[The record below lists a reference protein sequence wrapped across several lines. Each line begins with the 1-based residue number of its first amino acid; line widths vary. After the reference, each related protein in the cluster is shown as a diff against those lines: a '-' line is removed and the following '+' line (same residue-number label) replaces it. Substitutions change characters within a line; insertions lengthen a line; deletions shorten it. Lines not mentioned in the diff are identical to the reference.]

1 MKILYLVNM
10 NENNRKGLFTVA
22 HERIKEMI
30 KSDTVDDY
38 EIISIQFWDVGVR
51 RFIKKAFGKTVVSK
65 GADKFEYENVEY
77 KKAYIKTGI
86 FSKLIE
92 KTNFDL
98 IRYKPFLKKY
108 DEVIKSCDVVSV
120 PWGYPHGRIGYWI
133 NKLYNK
139 PYIVT
144 YYGSDIH
151 TMPYQKEHIKKK
163 INDVMDNAYFNMFV
177 SKGLYENAK
186 ELGYKKDNYM
196 VINNGV
202 NPDKFYSIDNDL
214 INGIKEENKLSGK
227 VIGFT
232 GNLNTVKRADKLI
245 EIFGYI
251 KELSKEDVS
260 FLVVGDG
267 PLRESME
274 KEAADKKLNI
284 FFSGNVKVD
293 DVRKYMNV
301 MDIMLLPSRNEGF
314 GCVVLEAN
322 ACGTRVVGSDVGGI
336 CEAVRN
342 DELIVSE
349 GDDFEHRM
357 AEKTVDVLN
366 QSYDRDKMME
376 EVKDEFTWS
385 AIAQYEINVYK
396 GVKNE

>member
-1 MKILYLVNM
+1 M

-30 KSDTVDDY
+30 RSDVVEEHNIY
-38 EIISIQFWDVGVR
+38 SIQFWDVGIR
-51 RFIKKAFGKTVVSK
+51 RFLKKSFGKTTVSK
-65 GADKFEYENVEY
+65 GADKFEYDGVEY
-77 KKAYIKTGI
+77 EKVYLKTGI

-92 KTNFDL
+92 KTNFDYL
-98 IRYKPFLKKY
+98 RYKPFFKKY
-108 DEVIKSCDVVSV
+108 EEVIKNCDVVSV

-133 NKLYNK
+133 NKLYTK

-151 TMPYQKEHIKKK
+151 TMPYQKKHIKKK
-163 INDVMDNAYFNMFV
+163 INEVMDNAYFNMFV
-177 SKGLYENAK
+177 SKGLYENAR
-186 ELGYKKDNYM
+186 ELGYNKDNYM

-202 NPDKFYSIDNDL
+202 NPDKFHRIGDEEIDEILKRTNL
-214 INGIKEENKLSGK
+214 KGK
-227 VIGFT
+227 IVGFT

-245 EIFGYI
+245 EIFDGI
-251 KELSKEDVS
+251 NNLSKEEVS

-274 KEAADKKLNI
+274 SEAKEKNLNI
-284 FFSGNVKVD
+284 FFSGNVLVD
-293 DVRKYMNV
+293 DVRKYMNA
-301 MDIMLLPSRNEGF
+301 MDLMLLPSRNEGF

-322 ACGTRVVGSDVGGI
+322 ACGVRVVGSDVGGI

-349 GDDFEHRM
+349 GEDFEMRM
-357 AEKTVDVLN
+357 AARAVEVLS
-366 QSYDRDKMME
+366 QEYDRNELME
-376 EVKDEFTWS
+376 DVTKEFTWS
-385 AIAQYEINVYK
+385 KIAQHEINIYE
-396 GVKNE
+396 GVGHE